1 MSRRDEG
8 PFLVKLVS
16 GEWVM
21 AMVKRDTVS
30 PTTLYLSHV
39 LQIVERGP
47 KVEFKQWCPLAP
59 IEHTFVMNEFAILT
73 YLTPAPP
80 LVESYHNLVGMVM
93 SPTGS
98 SKPQPR
104 PKAPKEKP
112 SPPGSGPSG
121 DDGDKIIPLIP
132 K

>member
-39 LQIVERGP
+39 LQVVERGP

-59 IEHTFVMNEFAILT
+59 LEQTFVMNEFGILT
-73 YLTPAPP
+73 YLAPAPP
-80 LVESYHNLVGMVM
+80 LVDSYNQLVGLVKR
-93 SPTGS
+93 PTAPG
-98 SKPQPR
+98 KGR
-104 PKAPKEKP
+104 PKPPEKP
-112 SPPGSGPSG
+112 SGTPSSRSES
-121 DDGDKIIPLIP
+121 DNDDKIIPLIP
-132 K
+132 E